1 MNNFNH
7 NRIVRDLTNIAHQN
21 TSRVI
26 RNSNDE
32 NWGLSLKETLLT
44 IIITVLVL
52 LGLIFLVYKIEIPGS
67 EEKYEEVKVSVET
80 DSSSSIA
87 ISEDVDYI
95 IKMSLYQKDGLVLSK
110 EREIDSSKIKD
121 SGVSDTVIYNNLRP
135 GTKYEMKSS
144 LYDSQGNLIKSFY
157 SISFTPK
164 KEDVVVTVEY

>member
-1 MNNFNH
+1 MNSFNH
-7 NRIVRDLTNIAHQN
+7 NRIIRDLTNVAHQN
-21 TSRVI
+21 SLRVV
-26 RNSNDE
+26 RDSNNKDG
-32 NWGLSLKETLLT
+32 GLSLKEALLT

-52 LGLIFLVYKIEIPGS
+52 LGLIFLVYKIDIPGS
-67 EEKYEEVKVSVET
+67 EEKYEEINVSVKT
-80 DSSSSIA
+80 DSPSSIA

-110 EREIDSSKIKD
+110 ERQIDSSKIED

-135 GTKYEMKSS
+135 GTKYEMESS